1 MKKIIFLVKRVRK
14 LQKNKIKHV
23 DVDLLMKVEFFWLK
37 AELPMNCLN
46 VYSSHSATPLLE
58 TKLYKIFILKVNVK
72 QSKILRIE
80 GTNSGAVKLKS
91 KFYSLQLNLIP
102 CFCSGGSV
110 KVFCLEKSPNP
121 IHS

>member
-1 MKKIIFLVKRVRK
+1 M
-14 LQKNKIKHV
+14 
-23 DVDLLMKVEFFWLK
+23 
-37 AELPMNCLN
+37 AESRIANECPCLN

-72 QSKILRIE
+72 QSKIIRIE
-80 GTNSGAVKLKS
+80 STNSGAVKLKS

-110 KVFCLEKSPNP
+110 KVFCLEKSPNTF
-121 IHS
+121 IDY